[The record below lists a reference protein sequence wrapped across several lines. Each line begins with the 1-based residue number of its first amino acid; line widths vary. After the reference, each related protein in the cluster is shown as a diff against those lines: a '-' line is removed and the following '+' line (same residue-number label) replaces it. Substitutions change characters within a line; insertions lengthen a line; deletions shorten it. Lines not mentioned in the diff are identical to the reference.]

1 MRQRTHDKGSDFT
14 NAREGASLPHCLGFL
29 WCSLHRS
36 FVSPTQTN
44 TNTNKQ
50 TQANS
55 FLGSVNGC
63 FGLAFL
69 FFFFFAKTNKQKSVV
84 IRWAARIRIVKEG
97 LNGSEDA

>member
-69 FFFFFAKTNKQKSVV
+69 FFYNKQANQWYFSQ
-84 IRWAARIRIVKEG
+84 
-97 LNGSEDA
+97 NGKRVTLFLPKITLSLERA